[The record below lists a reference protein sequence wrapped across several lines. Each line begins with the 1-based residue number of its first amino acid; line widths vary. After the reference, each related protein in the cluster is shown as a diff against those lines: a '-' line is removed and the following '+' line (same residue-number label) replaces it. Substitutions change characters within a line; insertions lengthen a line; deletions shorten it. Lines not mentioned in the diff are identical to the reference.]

1 MKKYLLLLFAAVVC
15 LNTVTAQATRVLKKV
30 MELKMPKTAEDDMPG
45 TRGASVVWHPVQK
58 KYYAVMA
65 GNALYPLAVYNAIGK
80 RISDDTLTALIDSR
94 GLWYNTVT
102 KQICGNG
109 YNDNGWYN
117 YTLNKMGIPTE
128 LIVKFA
134 GLNQP
139 NEQAVGAFNTLK
151 KEVFFLNGSQIVK
164 YSAADASTKEE
175 DKVLIHWGLTKA
187 DGIAADEDVET
198 VPEGYNYTT
207 IVYTGIA
214 GAEAGVLN
222 IVENQIELYDY
233 KTGFL
238 SKKLTLPEGAIT
250 ETAFNFAFANGIY
263 WLFDIANRVWIGYK

>member
-1 MKKYLLLLFAAVVC
+1 MKKYLLFILTLITCNIAV
-15 LNTVTAQATRVLKKV
+15 NAQTTKTLKKV

-45 TRGASVVWHPVQK
+45 TRGACVAWHPVQK

-65 GNALYPLAVYNAIGK
+65 GNALYPFAVYNAIGK
-80 RISDDTLTALIDSR
+80 RVSSDTLTAMIDSR

-109 YNDNGWYN
+109 YAENGWYS
-117 YTLNKMGIPTE
+117 YKLDKTGVPEE
-128 LIVKFA
+128 LIVNFPGA
-134 GLNQP
+134 NQP
-139 NEQAVGAFNTLK
+139 GEQAIGTFNALK
-151 KEVFFLNGSQIVK
+151 KEVFFLNGSQIIK

-175 DKVLIHWGLTKA
+175 NNTLIHWGLTKK
-187 DGIAADEDVET
+187 DGIAADEDIET
-198 VPEGYNYTT
+198 VPEGYNYTSV
-207 IVYTGIA
+207 VYTGIA

-238 SKKLTLPEGAIT
+238 SQKLKLPEDT
-250 ETAFNFAFANGIY
+250 VKESAFNFAFANGIY
-263 WLFDIANRVWIGYK
+263 WLFDIENRVWMGYK